1 MALGLI
7 AMMLVGFV
15 SASSVLAAAGPFWH
29 HRPIGGEGT
38 GEKIEPKAPENF
50 TGTQGVQNLLDEVAA
65 LKVSIVAIGATVS
78 GAIFNSPNQGQI
90 KMTITYKEANLVKP
104 ELKECA
110 VIIGTNNV
118 MVIKGHLDWKWN
130 GEPKQLTVEPQT
142 KEQIPE
148 LVFTGVEPVQ
158 KETSDFRNNS
168 SFTTITLKGTGCGPL
183 AGTFNVE
190 GSQVGFPNRKIEE
203 FNKELSVRTMAGET
217 IKSEVLK
224 AAGEGFLQHDW
235 NGSAFQGIVAGI
247 RIGGNPANLISQT
260 EMETVQQE
268 IAIFE
273 K

>member
-1 MALGLI
+1 MMLGLL
-7 AMMLVGFV
+7 AVMLVGSV
-15 SASSVLAAAGPFWH
+15 MATTASAAAGPFWH

-50 TGTQGVQNLLDEVAA
+50 SGTQGVQSLLGEVAGT
-65 LKVSIVAIGATVS
+65 KVDISAPSAGVA
-78 GAIFNSPNQGQI
+78 GAIFNSSNQGQI
-90 KMTITYKEANLVKP
+90 KMTITYKEPKLVKP

-110 VIIGTNNV
+110 VIIGTNNT
-118 MVIKGHLDWKWN
+118 VIVKGHLDWKWN
-130 GEPKQLTVEPQT
+130 GTAAQLLVEPQI

-148 LVFTGVEPVQ
+148 LVFTSVEPVQ
-158 KETSDFRNNS
+158 KENSDFRNNGV
-168 SFTTITLKGTGCGPL
+168 FTTITLKGTGCGVL

-190 GSQVGFPNRKIEE
+190 GSEVGFPNRKIEE
-203 FNKELSVRTMAGET
+203 FNKELSVRTTAGET

-235 NGSAFQGIVAGI
+235 NGSAFQGIVAGLKF
-247 RIGGNPANLISQT
+247 GGNPANLIGQT
-260 EMETVQQE
+260 ETESAQQE